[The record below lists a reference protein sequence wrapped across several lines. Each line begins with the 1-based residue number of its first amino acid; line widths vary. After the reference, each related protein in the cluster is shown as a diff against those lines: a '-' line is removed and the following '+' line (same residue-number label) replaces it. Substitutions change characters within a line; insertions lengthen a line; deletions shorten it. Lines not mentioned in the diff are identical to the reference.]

1 MKQEQLDP
9 RPFSFRCSSE
19 LRDEI
24 LRRAEVSGTKSSAV
38 IRQVLKRSIAE
49 SSVESQHQRIAE
61 LERVLGDLLLQNSQL
76 IDAVG
81 KLGLQLRVGVEAVL
95 GNLEP
100 DGRGVPKEWLDRRFP
115 PLFPVGEVG

>member
-1 MKQEQLDP
+1 MKNNP

-24 LRRAEVSGTKSSAV
+24 LRRAEASGTRSSDV
-38 IRQVLKRSIAE
+38 IRQVLERGIAE
-49 SSVESQHQRIAE
+49 SSTEGQHKRISE
-61 LERVLGDLLLQNSQL
+61 LERAVGDLVLQNSQL

-81 KLGLQLRVGVEAVL
+81 KLGQQVRVGVEAVL

-100 DGRGVPKEWLDRRFP
+100 DGRAVPKEWLDRRFP
-115 PLFPVGEVG
+115 PLFPAGEVG